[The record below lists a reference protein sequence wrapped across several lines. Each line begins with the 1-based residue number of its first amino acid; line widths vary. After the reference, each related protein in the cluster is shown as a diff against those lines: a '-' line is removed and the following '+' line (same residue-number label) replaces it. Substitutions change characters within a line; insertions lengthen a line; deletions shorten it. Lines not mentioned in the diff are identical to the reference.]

1 MYLGTVLDEYLR
13 YIYVSSG
20 GLRVK
25 LYIEVPIKESHGR

>member
-25 LYIEVPIKESHGR
+25 LYIEVYKESQGGR